1 MKITISTLKQ
11 IIKESVEK
19 QEKKKVKSD
28 KFQNRNTPENFKKRD
43 ATAGVT
49 RTDSGELKEGPSL
62 MDVTSLDDA
71 EPEMDARE
79 LNDFQAFQQYDP
91 DRVDYRDD
99 FDAIIKAIV
108 PLAKEKGM
116 SVDEISDYL
125 KAHKNDIFIGGSH
138 PDVIAK
144 NAVDRIGFKKSLGQY
159 PKDYK
164 PGNKTSDKDFMVGMN
179 HSPETMLP
187 GLDEITESLFGGAD
201 KVRKPLGPEFGFD
214 SKKGLDF
221 DNTRHFNNLAD
232 KGGIE
237 GLKSKLSTLK
247 SDEIEYLRKL
257 SPQDFT
263 KLVDQLERNKK

>member
-71 EPEMDARE
+71 EPEMDAGQ
-79 LNDFQAFQQYDP
+79 LNDFQAYQQFDP
-91 DRVDYRDD
+91 DSVDQDRLDQL
-99 FDAIIKAIV
+99 IKTIV
-108 PLAKEKGM
+108 PLAKENGM
-116 SVDEISDYL
+116 TVDEISDYL
-125 KAHKNDIFIGGSH
+125 KTHNSGFMSDMEPDQFANDAI
-138 PDVIAK
+138 K
-144 NAVDRIGFKKSLGQY
+144 QMKFKKSLGKY

-164 PGNKTSDKDFMVGMN
+164 PGNKTSDRDFMVGMN

-187 GLDEITESLFGGAD
+187 GIDEITESLFGGAD

-221 DNTRHFNNLAD
+221 DNTRHFNKLAD